1 MTLGTLTVGNGAATL
16 QSSAAMSLKTATIR
30 GDITARSVGNMLIGS
45 VTSQTGDILAKAS
58 AGALTFTSFVAYSD
72 VTISGYAASSS
83 LSAITGTTLTASTG
97 GVDVGATKG
106 KVTVRTISART
117 PSIIKLDD
125 GSLAVSSILALT
137 RPNLTVQV
145 QGGTST
151 LPRGF

>member
-1 MTLGTLTVGNGAATL
+1 
-16 QSSAAMSLKTATIR
+16 
-30 GDITARSVGNMLIGS
+30 
-45 VTSQTGDILAKAS
+45 
-58 AGALTFTSFVAYSD
+58 VAYSD

-97 GVDVGATKG
+97 GVDVRATKG